1 MLESHGASRILASFH
16 DIVPNWVF
24 AGLYFSDEYIAEHP
38 DIVRK
43 VLAGLVK
50 SMEFIKNE
58 EKQAR
63 KYLPKYTNVDEDVSM
78 ICALREMEPMEP
90 VERLNRQRD
99 LMVQYGYLKNPVDIS
114 KKLDYSFLPAE
125 ARSIQQ

>member
-50 SMEFIKNE
+50 SMDFIKTNE
-58 EKQAR
+58 TQAR
-63 KYLPKYTNVDEDVSM
+63 KYLPKYTNVDEDIAM
-78 ICALREMEPMEP
+78 ICALREMDPMEP

-99 LMVQYGYLKNPVDIS
+99 LMVHYGYMKKAVDIS
-114 KKLDYSFLPAE
+114 TKLDYSFLPAE
-125 ARSIQQ
+125 AQTIKR